1 MSPPD
6 PARAI
11 RHLRR
16 RTLLVTPLTLA
27 AWPVLAAPE
36 VEALLRTG
44 GVVIGIRH
52 SLAPGTFD
60 PPGFRLDDCRTQRN
74 LNDEGRAQARRL
86 GQWFRDRGLVP
97 ESVRTSPWCRCVD
110 TAELAFGSAR
120 PWAALG
126 SPVGSSESLQAD
138 KLAELRRALGEAA
151 RRPGRFEAW
160 VTHMFVL
167 RDLAGVSVSVGEG
180 LVLAVREGRV
190 AVLGRLAVA

>member
-1 MSPPD
+1 MSPSD
-6 PARAI
+6 PACTR
-11 RHLRR
+11 RVRR
-16 RTLLVTPLTLA
+16 RTLL
-27 AWPVLAAPE
+27 AAPLALASLPVVAGAE
-36 VEALLRTG
+36 AEALLRAG

-86 GQWFRDRGLVP
+86 GQWFRERGLVP

-120 PWAALG
+120 PWTALG
-126 SPVGSSESLQAD
+126 SPVGSSESVQAD
-138 KLAELRRALGEAA
+138 KLAQLSRALAQVA

-167 RDLAGVSVSVGEG
+167 RDLAGVSVSVGVG
-180 LVLAVREGRV
+180 LVLAPRD
-190 AVLGRLAVA
+190 GRLSGLARRAGA

>member
-1 MSPPD
+1 MSLPD
-6 PARAI
+6 LAPAR
-11 RHLRR
+11 RVRR
-16 RTLLVTPLTLA
+16 RTLLVAPLALATL
-27 AWPVLAAPE
+27 PVVAGAE
-36 VEALLRTG
+36 AEALLRSG

-86 GQWFRDRGLVP
+86 GQWFRERGLVP

-110 TAELAFGSAR
+110 TAELAFGNAR
-120 PWAALG
+120 PWTALG
-126 SPVGSSESLQAD
+126 SPVGSSESVQAD
-138 KLAELRRALGEAA
+138 KLAELRRALAEAA

-180 LVLAVREGRV
+180 LVLASREGRIS
-190 AVLGRLAVA
+190 VLARLAVA